1 VVSSITRKASVV
13 PQTRETPRMVY
24 HVLVHERSKRK
35 TMQSRW
41 HFGCCLSC
49 AARPLHMGT
58 GRQAIGQEPCVQC
71 NTLIASGIQQGL
83 HNMLH
88 ALRCKPC
95 GFSSCMKNTHKACNQ
110 GMCHNLAQQGY
121 VRTAPLV
128 SSSRCLLERAAGNE
142 MPHIVAHRCI
152 IEARIGKHIESPHS
166 PGHRSYHTMIE

>member
-1 VVSSITRKASVV
+1 M
-13 PQTRETPRMVY
+13 REQRG
-24 HVLVHERSKRK
+24 KRCRAVGTLDAAYPVQLDLYTWVQGGK
-35 TMQSRW
+35 QSGKSLA
-41 HFGCCLSC
+41 FN
-49 AARPLHMGT
+49 M
-58 GRQAIGQEPCVQC
+58 
-71 NTLIASGIQQGL
+71 NTLIASGIQQSL

-128 SSSRCLLERAAGNE
+128 SSSRCLLESAAGNE

-152 IEARIGKHIESPHS
+152 IEASIGKHIESPHS